1 MMKKLL
7 NYLIKNNNYFNYMNH
22 TFWLNNPSV
31 LLNINSIS
39 DFYPT
44 STMSFIEKLNNI
56 SRLVIVLSLLG
67 YFFTFQWNYIGIG
80 IITLLCI
87 VGIYYYKQNKEGMK
101 NKDNNPVVYKQ
112 GVKTDLKN
120 ILKENYQKSTKKNPL
135 GNVLVPEIKYK
146 PERKSAPP
154 AFNPTTY
161 DKINEDTKKAIQELN
176 PTIKNTS
183 EQLFGNLGDNFEFD
197 QSMWNYYSNPNT
209 KVANDQ
215 GAFAQFLYG
224 SMISGKE
231 SGIARVQDNVR
242 YLLI

>member
-7 NYLIKNNNYFNYMNH
+7 NYLIKNNNYFNYMTH
-22 TFWLNNPSV
+22 IFWLNDPSV
-31 LLNINSIS
+31 LFNIYSIS

-44 STMSFIEKLNNI
+44 SSMSFIEKLNNI
-56 SRLVIVLSLLG
+56 SRLVIILSLLG

-87 VGIYYYKQNKEGMK
+87 VAIYYYKKNKEGMSNNDK
-101 NKDNNPVVYKQ
+101 NPVVFKL
-112 GVKTDLKN
+112 GKETKLEDVF
-120 ILKENYQKSTKKNPL
+120 KENYQKSTKKNPL
-135 GNVLVPEIKYK
+135 GNVLLPEIKYN

-161 DKINEDTKKAIQELN
+161 ENINEDTKKAIQELN
-176 PTIKNTS
+176 PTIKDS
-183 EQLFGNLGDNFEFD
+183 SKQLFGNLGDNFEFD

-209 KVANDQ
+209 KVGNDQ

-231 SGIARVQDNVR
+231 SGIARVQDNIR

>member
-1 MMKKLL
+1 MTKKLL
-7 NYLIKNNNYFNYMNH
+7 NYLIKNNNYFIYMTH
-22 TFWLNNPSV
+22 IFWLNNPS
-31 LLNINSIS
+31 LLFNIHTIS

-67 YFFTFQWNYIGIG
+67 YFITFQWNYIGIG
-80 IITLLCI
+80 VITLLCI
-87 VGIYYYKQNKEGMK
+87 ISIYYYKKNKEGM
-101 NKDNNPVVYKQ
+101 DNNPIVYKND
-112 GVKTDLKN
+112 VKTDLRN
-120 ILKENYQKSTKKNPL
+120 VLKDNYQKSTKKNPL
-135 GNVLVPEIKYK
+135 GNVLLTEIKYK

-154 AFNPTTY
+154 AFNPTMY
-161 DKINEDTKKAIQELN
+161 DKINENTKKTIQELN
-176 PTIKNTS
+176 PTIMNSS

-209 KVANDQ
+209 KVTNDQ

-224 SMISGKE
+224 NMISGKE
-231 SGIARVQDNVR
+231 SGLARVQDNVR

>member
-1 MMKKLL
+1 
-7 NYLIKNNNYFNYMNH
+7 MNH
-22 TFWLNNPSV
+22 IFWLNKPSV
-31 LLNINSIS
+31 LLNIHTIS

-56 SRLVIVLSLLG
+56 SRLVIILSLLG
-67 YFFTFQWNYIGIG
+67 YFVTFQWNYIGIG

-87 VGIYYYKQNKEGMK
+87 IAIYYYKQNKESMT
-101 NKDNNPVVYKQ
+101 NKDNNPTVYKENI
-112 GVKTDLKN
+112 KTNLKN
-120 ILKENYQKSTKKNPL
+120 ILKEDYHKTTKKNPL
-135 GNVLVPEIKYK
+135 GNVLLPEIKYK
-146 PERKSAPP
+146 PDRKSAPP

-215 GAFAQFLYG
+215 GAFAQYLYG

>member
-7 NYLIKNNNYFNYMNH
+7 NYLIKNNNYFNYMNP
-22 TFWLNNPSV
+22 TFWLSNPSV
-31 LLNINSIS
+31 LLNIHSIS

-44 STMSFIEKLNNI
+44 SNMTFIEKLNNI

-67 YFFTFQWNYIGIG
+67 YFLTFQWNYIGIG

-87 VGIYYYKQNKEGMK
+87 VGVYYYKKNKEGME

-120 ILKENYQKSTKKNPL
+120 VLKDNYQKSTKKNPL
-135 GNVLVPEIKYK
+135 ANVLLTDIKYK
-146 PERKSAPP
+146 PERKAAQP

-161 DKINEDTKKAIQELN
+161 DSINENTKKTIQELN
-176 PTIKNTS
+176 PTIKNSS

-231 SGIARVQDNVR
+231 SGIARVQDNIR

>member
-22 TFWLNNPSV
+22 TFWLNNPSI
-31 LLNINSIS
+31 LFNIHSIT

-56 SRLVIVLSLLG
+56 SRLVIILSLLG
-67 YFFTFQWNYIGIG
+67 YFLTFQWNYIVMG

-87 VGIYYYKQNKEGMK
+87 VAIYCYKKNKEGME
-101 NKDNNPVVYKQ
+101 NKPAVYKQ
-112 GVKTDLKN
+112 GVKTELKDV
-120 ILKENYQKSTKKNPL
+120 LKENYQQSTKKNPL
-135 GNVLVPEIKYK
+135 GNVLLPEIKYK

-161 DKINEDTKKAIQELN
+161 ETINEDTKKAIQELN
-176 PTIKNTS
+176 PTIENTS
-183 EQLFGNLGDNFEFD
+183 KQLFGNLGDNFEFD

-209 KVANDQ
+209 KVTNDQ